1 MAETADGALDK
12 LRSHRYDLAII
23 DVIRPDMKGTDLL
36 ATAKNQ
42 LKMTIKFIIT
52 DYPSAEIGA
61 KVSDYGEDTFILRP
75 VRMSELL
82 SITHPW

>member
-1 MAETADGALDK
+1 
-12 LRSHRYDLAII
+12 
-23 DVIRPDMKGTDLL
+23 MKGTDLL

-52 DYPSAEIGA
+52 GYPSAEIGA
-61 KVSDYGEDTFILRP
+61 KVRDYGEDTFILRP

-82 SITHPW
+82 SIINPLVTLKKIPIVGKEKISLSETKIGLAL

>member
-1 MAETADGALDK
+1 
-12 LRSHRYDLAII
+12 
-23 DVIRPDMKGTDLL
+23 MKGTDLL

-82 SITHPW
+82 SIINPLVTLKKIPIVGKEKISLSETKIGLAL

>member
-1 MAETADGALDK
+1 
-12 LRSHRYDLAII
+12 
-23 DVIRPDMKGTDLL
+23 MKGTDLL

-52 DYPSAEIGA
+52 GYPSAEIGA

-82 SITHPW
+82 SIINPLVTLKKIPIVGKEKISLSETKIGLAL

>member
-1 MAETADGALDK
+1 
-12 LRSHRYDLAII
+12 
-23 DVIRPDMKGTDLL
+23 MKGTDLL

-82 SITHPW
+82 SIINPLVTLKKIPIVGKEKISLSETKIGLTL